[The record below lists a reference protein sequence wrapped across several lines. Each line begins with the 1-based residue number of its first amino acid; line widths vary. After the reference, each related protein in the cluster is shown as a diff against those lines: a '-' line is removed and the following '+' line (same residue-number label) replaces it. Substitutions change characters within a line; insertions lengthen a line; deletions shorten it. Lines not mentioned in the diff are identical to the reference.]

1 MICSPFSISIVRE
14 ITLCLGGKP
23 TLLPTLKAV
32 NDECS
37 LFPTPLWSQS
47 FTQTRLGYSDAPA
60 LNFDGEKQGGGGW
73 WLSQWQQWIPRS
85 SSFRFSSGAWSVWR
99 QCQWGTRHAQH
110 QPVFRSS
117 GIMSLP
123 GALSLVQ
130 SFSVDLAIVQS
141 PWPPPISDPGSSASQ
156 VILRTSQNPI
166 LLKSAKDNF
175 WHLQLRR

>member
-1 MICSPFSISIVRE
+1 MICSPFSTSIVRE
-14 ITLCLGGKP
+14 TTLCLGGKP

-47 FTQTRLGYSDAPA
+47 ITTQPRLGYSNAPA

-99 QCQWGTRHAQH
+99 QCHWGADMLSTSQ
-110 QPVFRSS
+110 SS
-117 GIMSLP
+117 GAVASCPCQVPYLWYSLFQWTWPLFNLP
-123 GALSLVQ
+123 GPHQFPILVLQ
-130 SFSVDLAIVQS
+130 HPRWFWELAKILCCLLNQ
-141 PWPPPISDPGSSASQ
+141 PKTISD
-156 VILRTSQNPI
+156 TCN
-166 LLKSAKDNF
+166 
-175 WHLQLRR
+175 